1 MSTVSRVSAAL
12 LTGLLAIGFSG
23 HAAAIQVKGEP
34 VKASTKAAA
43 PLAWRADAFP
53 TAGVAKIGF
62 KELAPERIAKLQRAN
77 DDDSKIK
84 AVQIGIGRN
93 LSSDGVQTTMPA
105 LRWQVLA
112 SGAKVA
118 RIEVTSPDAFGLRVG
133 VKAKGLMPGAEVR
146 FAGSDNARQ
155 VIAMATAD
163 QVNNL
168 VDDKSVYWTPGT
180 DGQTQIIEIY
190 LPKGVLAAPVRL
202 QVISVSHLMINSKED
217 MTSTKLSG
225 SCNVNVACSTATLGQ
240 NFINAK
246 NAVAHIRFVAPDP
259 NNPGSNGTFICTG
272 TLLNDTVAATQIPY
286 FFTANHCIE
295 NQTLANTINFY
306 FNYETATCG
315 NINTTATFP
324 APVSGGATL
333 LYTDADTSTTATA
346 NGTDTTLLRMNS
358 APPANAFFAG
368 WDSAALA
375 TGTNVTAIHHPDGD
389 PKKVSQGQK
398 KTQSAKLHTAGWT
411 SGTTEGGSSGSGLFT
426 IGAGGEY
433 FLRGGLYRGGAAC
446 SNSGNI
452 NNANNN
458 DDYSRLDVAFPSVQ
472 QFLAPASTNGPTVDH
487 SGPWYNVNE
496 SGWGLTWNE
505 YPNNGF
511 LGLMFIYDT
520 SGRADWY
527 ELAGTWTGN
536 DVHSGN
542 VLRDSGPAFGN
553 SFNSAQVSKTVVG
566 TYTLTFTS
574 ATTATY
580 TFTINGV
587 TRTGVVLTKLANG
600 AIARTSPYYNL
611 NESGWGLTWFEYPN
625 NGYLGLMFIY
635 DTNGRADWYELG
647 GTLSSANVHSGNLLR
662 VSGPAFGTTFNSAQ
676 VSKAT
681 VGTYT
686 LTFTSATTATY
697 SFTIGGV
704 TRTGIVFNKL

>member
-1 MSTVSRVSAAL
+1 MSTVSRISATL
-12 LTGLLAIGFSG
+12 LTGLLAMVFLGQ
-23 HAAAIQVKGEP
+23 AAALQVKGEP
-34 VKASTKAAA
+34 VKASTKTAA
-43 PLAWRADAFP
+43 PLAWQANAFP
-53 TAGVAKIGF
+53 DSGVAKIGF

-93 LSSDGVQTTMPA
+93 LSSDGVQNIMPA
-105 LRWQVLA
+105 LKWQVLT

-133 VKAKGLMPGAEVR
+133 VKANGLMPGAEVR
-146 FAGSDNARQ
+146 FAGSDNASK

-168 VDDKSVYWTPGT
+168 VDNNSIYWTPGT

-190 LPKGVLAAPVRL
+190 LPKGVLAAPVRF

-225 SCNVNVACSTATLGQ
+225 SCNINVACSTGSLGQ

-246 NAVAHIRFVAPDP
+246 NAVAHIRFVKGVD
-259 NNPGSNGTFICTG
+259 TFICTG

-286 FFTANHCIE
+286 FFTANHCIGD
-295 NQTLANTINFY
+295 QAVANTTNFF
-306 FNYETATCG
+306 FNYETTTCG
-315 NINTTATFP
+315 NINTTAVFP
-324 APVSGGATL
+324 APVTGGAAL
-333 LYTDADTSTTATA
+333 LYTDEDTSATGTA
-346 NGTDTTLLRMNS
+346 NGTDTTFLRMNS

-368 WDSAALA
+368 WDSSALA
-375 TGTNVTAIHHPDGD
+375 NGVSVTAIHHPDGD

-433 FLRGGLYRGGAAC
+433 FLRGGLYRGGASCA
-446 SNSGNI
+446 NSGNV
-452 NNANNN
+452 NNVNNN
-458 DDYSRLDVAFPSVQ
+458 DDYSRLDVAFPSLQ
-472 QFLAPASTNGPTVDH
+472 QYLAPANTNGPTVDH

-496 SGWGLTWNE
+496 GGWGLTWNE

-511 LGLMFIYDT
+511 LGLMFIYDAN
-520 SGRADWY
+520 GRADWY
-527 ELAGTWTGN
+527 ELAGTWTGS

-580 TFTINGV
+580 TFTINGI

-611 NESGWGLTWFEYPN
+611 NEGGWGVTWFEYPN

-635 DTNGRADWYELG
+635 DANGRADWYELG
-647 GTLSSANVHSGNLLR
+647 GALTSANVHSGNLLR
-662 VSGPAFGTTFNSAQ
+662 VTGPAFGTTFNAAQ

-681 VGTYT
+681 VGSYT
-686 LTFTSATTATY
+686 LTFTSATTATF
-697 SFTIGGV
+697 SFTVGNV
-704 TRTGIVFNKL
+704 TRTGVVFNKL

>member
-23 HAAAIQVKGEP
+23 HASAIQVKGEP

-43 PLAWRADAFP
+43 PLAWRGDAFP
-53 TAGVAKIGF
+53 SAGVAKIGF

-93 LSSDGVQTTMPA
+93 LSSDGVQSTMPA
-105 LRWQVLA
+105 LKWQVLK

-133 VKAKGLMPGAEVR
+133 VKAIGLMPGAEVR
-146 FAGSDNARQ
+146 FAGSDNAGQ
-155 VIAMATAD
+155 VIAVATAD

-168 VDDKSVYWTPGT
+168 VDNKNVYWTPGT

-190 LPKGVLAAPVRL
+190 LPKGVLAAPVRF

-217 MTSTKLSG
+217 MSSTKLSG
-225 SCNVNVACSTATLGQ
+225 SCNINVACSTGTLGQ

-246 NAVAHIRFVAPDP
+246 NAVARITFVEGV
-259 NNPGSNGTFICTG
+259 NTFLCSGNLIA
-272 TLLNDTVAATQIPY
+272 DTVSATQIPY
-286 FFTANHCIE
+286 FFTADHCIGD
-295 NQTLANTINFY
+295 QAIANTLNFY
-306 FNYETATCG
+306 FGYETTTCG
-315 NINTTATFP
+315 NINTLASLPTPIT
-324 APVSGGATL
+324 GGATL
-333 LYTDADTSTTATA
+333 LYTDPDTLNTGPGTTSD
-346 NGTDTTLLRMNS
+346 GTDTTLLRMNN
-358 APPANAFFAG
+358 APPAGAFFVG
-368 WDSAALA
+368 WDSAGIAN
-375 TGTNVTAIHHPDGD
+375 GVNVTAIHHPDGD

-398 KTQSAKLHTAGWT
+398 KSQTVKLHTVGWT
-411 SGTTEGGSSGSGLFT
+411 AGTTEGGSSGAGLFT

-433 FLRGGLYRGGAAC
+433 FLRGGLYRGRASC

-452 NNANNN
+452 NNVNNI
-458 DDYSRLDVAFPSVQ
+458 DDYSRLDVAFPRLQ
-472 QFLAPASTNGPTVDH
+472 QFLAPANTNGPTVDH

-496 SGWGLTWNE
+496 SGWGLTWSE

-511 LGLMFIYDT
+511 LGLMFIYDAN
-520 SGRADWY
+520 GRADWY
-527 ELAGTWTGN
+527 ELAGTWTGS

-542 VLRDSGPAFGN
+542 MLRDSGPAFGN
-553 SFNSAQVSKTVVG
+553 SFNSAQVTKTVIG

-574 ATTATY
+574 ASTATY
-580 TFTINGV
+580 SFTINGV
-587 TRTGVVLTKLANG
+587 TRTGVVLTKVANG
-600 AIARTSPYYNL
+600 EIARSSPYYNV
-611 NESGWGLTWFEYPN
+611 NESGWGLSWFEYPN

-647 GTLSSANVHSGNLLR
+647 GTLTSANVHSGNLLR
-662 VSGPAFGTTFNSAQ
+662 VSGPAFGTTFNPAQ
-676 VSKAT
+676 VSKAI

-704 TRTGIVFNKL
+704 TRTGILFTKL